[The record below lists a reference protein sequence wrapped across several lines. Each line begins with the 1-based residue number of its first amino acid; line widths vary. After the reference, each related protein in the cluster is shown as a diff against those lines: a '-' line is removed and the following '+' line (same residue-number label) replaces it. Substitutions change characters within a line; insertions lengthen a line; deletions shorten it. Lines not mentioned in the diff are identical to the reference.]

1 MLIEIDDAIIK
12 EVQDY
17 HREQGY
23 EIPETPLEL
32 KNIIEGC
39 VLDEYRSLID

>member
-1 MLIEIDDAIIK
+1 MLIEINDAVIK
-12 EVQDY
+12 EIQDY
-17 HREQGY
+17 HRDKGY
-23 EIPETPLEL
+23 EITETPLEL